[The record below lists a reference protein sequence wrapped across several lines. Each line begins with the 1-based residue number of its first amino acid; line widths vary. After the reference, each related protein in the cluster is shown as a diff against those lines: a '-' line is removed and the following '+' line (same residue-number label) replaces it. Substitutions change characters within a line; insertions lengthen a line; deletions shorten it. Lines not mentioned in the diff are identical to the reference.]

1 MQGGAAAAARPAH
14 KGGRGPAG
22 KPSEGR
28 FRRPAAAGPGAAGAP
43 CGPWPLLLPHLPKGA
58 DLPAGF
64 CPSPGFPNGAGW
76 HFRLLRAGKGC
87 RTEGKRPPH
96 VRAGKGRRVRPRR
109 GRGEAAVRGRAQ
121 PAPYAG
127 RRPAPCGALSP
138 VNVPPPEMQ
147 HLPANLIELAA
158 QQVAYLPDLPGLHR
172 KAVQLLPDIP
182 QAPADRRRRYPHLFR
197 YSGDGHTLGVAQPGQ
212 LLLVRGQAAAAPQ
225 LQ

>member
-1 MQGGAAAAARPAH
+1 MGFSPAAGFFAGGWW
-14 KGGRGPAG
+14 GPQG
-22 KPSEGR
+22 KPPTAVSAACG
-28 FRRPAAAGPGAAGAP
+28 RRPRRSRGALRAVASAP
-43 CGPWPLLLPHLPKGA
+43 PPPAERGGFARRVLPLPHPPKGA
-58 DLPAGF
+58 
-64 CPSPGFPNGAGW
+64 SW
-76 HFRLLRAGKGC
+76 HFHLLRAGKGR

-96 VRAGKGRRVRPRR
+96 VRAGKGRRVWPRR

-182 QAPADRRRRYPHLFR
+182 QAPADR
-197 YSGDGHTLGVAQPGQ
+197 
-212 LLLVRGQAAAAPQ
+212 
-225 LQ
+225 

>member
-1 MQGGAAAAARPAH
+1 MQGGAATAAARPAH

-43 CGPWPLLLPHLPKGA
+43 CGPWLLLLPHPPKGA
-58 DLPAGF
+58 DLAAGF
-64 CPSPGFPNGAGW
+64 CPSPGFPKGADW
-76 HFRLLRAGKGC
+76 HFRLLRAGKGR

-96 VRAGKGRRVRPRR
+96 VRAGRGRRTEGERPPHVWAGKGRRVRPRR

-182 QAPADRRRRYPHLFR
+182 QAPADR
-197 YSGDGHTLGVAQPGQ
+197 
-212 LLLVRGQAAAAPQ
+212 
-225 LQ
+225 